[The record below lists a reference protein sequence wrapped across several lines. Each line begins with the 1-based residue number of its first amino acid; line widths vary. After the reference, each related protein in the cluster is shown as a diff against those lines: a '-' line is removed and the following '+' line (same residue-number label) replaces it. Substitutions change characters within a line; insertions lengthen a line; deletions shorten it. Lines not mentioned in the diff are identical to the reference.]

1 MILDFCVSYTKFFT
15 ERSSKNIHEPR
26 ENCSRTISIGP
37 RNMEIGPEM
46 TADTKPKWSLAKNF
60 KEEKMTA
67 FTIIS
72 VS

>member
-1 MILDFCVSYTKFFT
+1 
-15 ERSSKNIHEPR
+15 
-26 ENCSRTISIGP
+26 
-37 RNMEIGPEM
+37 MEIGPEM